1 MTDVK
6 KKRVKAEKPQWVG
19 YLTEKQKEKLHD
31 SIDPDASL
39 GQRIA
44 IIQKIH
50 RMVLRNHKN
59 DPAYETLYGAVITA
73 TNLFLDSAFYT
84 PTLQA
89 SSSRR
94 VLERP
99 HRPSISRFGGRLRR
113 MSRRI
118 KMPSIT
124 CGLRRMSTRTP
135 LSV

>member
-39 GQRIA
+39 GQQIA

-89 SSSRR
+89 TLPYWFSVAYFDYLYHVGVLTDADLILHTLQMQGGNDSSD
-94 VLERP
+94 
-99 HRPSISRFGGRLRR
+99 PSSHDA
-113 MSRRI
+113 
-118 KMPSIT
+118 
-124 CGLRRMSTRTP
+124 
-135 LSV
+135 